1 MINDAKLPPKRKKI
15 EKWKKENGM
24 ENFSNL
30 VFEPLFA
37 TFLHRIS
44 KDRSKNVGVNGK
56 DRFLQH
62 FYTEFQEI
70 WIKKLGVNGKDRF
83 LQHIAQNFK
92 KNLHETSRE
101 VV

>member
-1 MINDAKLPPKRKKI
+1 
-15 EKWKKENGM
+15 M

-44 KDRSKNVGVNGK
+44 KDRSKNFMRQRQGPIFAT
-56 DRFLQH
+56 FLH
-62 FYTEFQEI
+62 RI
-70 WIKKLGVNGKDRF
+70 SRDLNKKKLGVNGKDRF
-83 LQHIAQNFK
+83 LQHFAQNFK
-92 KNLHETSRE
+92 TNLHETSRE